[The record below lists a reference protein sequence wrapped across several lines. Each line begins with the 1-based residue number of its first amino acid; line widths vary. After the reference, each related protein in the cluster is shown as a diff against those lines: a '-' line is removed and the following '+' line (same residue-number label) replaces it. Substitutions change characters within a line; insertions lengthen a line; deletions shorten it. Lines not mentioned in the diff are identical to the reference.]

1 MKIFFALC
9 VTTLFLC
16 TVKSHHSWWQSMSLY
31 QIYPRSFMDSDGDG
45 NGDLRGIIN
54 KLDYLADLKVDALW
68 LTPIYKSSMVD
79 NGYDA
84 SNFTGINYMFGTMQD
99 FESLVKRTHDYSMK
113 VLMDCIPTYSSDQH
127 EWFQKS
133 VAGDEPY
140 TDYYVWKEGKKDD
153 GTMQPPNNWRSVFNG
168 SAWTWNDKRQ
178 AFYLHQFTPSQPDLN
193 YRNKD
198 LVEEMKDIL
207 RFWMKKGVDGFRIDA
222 TPYLVENQNLNYEMM
237 QQWRDVVDEYAKK
250 VDQVSRVLMVEDYAN
265 ISTIMKYYSSG
276 INFPF
281 NFGLMDINN
290 LSTATDVK
298 NILDSCILKMPNGA
312 TANWVV
318 GNHDNPRLVSRI
330 GIHRATAVTALALL
344 LPAVAVTY
352 YGDEIGMP
360 DAPIFSKAP
369 SKFTDPERSPMQWNN
384 STSAGFSTNIKTW
397 RPVNPNY
404 KTLNL
409 AFAKVSDDSY
419 YNYYKALASL
429 RNMHAVRSGNLQV
442 KVLENDVLAFSR
454 NKKKKNSVYV
464 LINFSEQ
471 NKTVNLMEF
480 ENTDPELAFYRAS
493 PGLGL
498 TSGSLMNANEINIP
512 PTATMVFVDS

>member
-54 KLDYLADLKVDALW
+54 KLDYLADLKVDAFW
-68 LTPIYKSSMVD
+68 LTPIYKSPMVD

-99 FESLVKRTHDYSMK
+99 FENLVKRAHDYSMK

-133 VAGDEPY
+133 VAGVEPY
-140 TDYYVWKEGKKDD
+140 TDYYVWKEGQKDD

-198 LVEEMKDIL
+198 LVEEMKMQKHLLKLFLELLTCGIL
-207 RFWMKKGVDGFRIDA
+207 RG
-222 TPYLVENQNLNYEMM
+222 
-237 QQWRDVVDEYAKK
+237 
-250 VDQVSRVLMVEDYAN
+250 SR
-265 ISTIMKYYSSG
+265 SSR
-276 INFPF
+276 P
-281 NFGLMDINN
+281 
-290 LSTATDVK
+290 
-298 NILDSCILKMPNGA
+298 
-312 TANWVV
+312 
-318 GNHDNPRLVSRI
+318 
-330 GIHRATAVTALALL
+330 
-344 LPAVAVTY
+344 
-352 YGDEIGMP
+352 
-360 DAPIFSKAP
+360 P
-369 SKFTDPERSPMQWNN
+369 SKFRDPERSPMQWNN
-384 STSAGFSTNIKTW
+384 STSAGFSTYIKTW

-454 NKKKKNSVYV
+454 NKKKKKSVYV

-471 NKTVNLMEF
+471 NKTVSLMEF

-498 TSGSLMNANEINIP
+498 TSGSLMNSNEINIP

>member
-54 KLDYLADLKVDALW
+54 KLDYLADLKVDAFW
-68 LTPIYKSSMVD
+68 LTPIYKSPMVD

-99 FESLVKRTHDYSMK
+99 FENLVKRAHDYSMK

-133 VAGDEPY
+133 VAGVEPY
-140 TDYYVWKEGKKDD
+140 TDYYVWKEGQKDD
-153 GTMQPPNNWRSVFNG
+153 GIMQPPNNWRSVFNG

-178 AFYLHQFTPSQPDLN
+178 
-193 YRNKD
+193 
-198 LVEEMKDIL
+198 DIL

-222 TPYLVENQNLNYEMM
+222 TPYLFENQNLNYEMM
-237 QQWRDVVDEYAKK
+237 QQWVDVVDEYAKK
-250 VDQVSRVLMVEDYAN
+250 VDQVSRVLMVEGYAN

-290 LSTATDVK
+290 SSTATDVK
-298 NILDSCILKMPNGA
+298 NILDSWILKMPNGA

-318 GNHDNPRLVSRI
+318 GNHDNPRLVSRL

-344 LPAVAVTY
+344 LPGVAVTY

-360 DAPIFSKAP
+360 DAPIVSKAP
-369 SKFTDPERSPMQWNN
+369 SKFRDPERSPMQWNN
-384 STSAGFSTNIKTW
+384 STSAVFKL
-397 RPVNPNY
+397 
-404 KTLNL
+404 K
-409 AFAKVSDDSY
+409 FC
-419 YNYYKALASL
+419 
-429 RNMHAVRSGNLQV
+429 VRIIRDGYS
-442 KVLENDVLAFSR
+442 K
-454 NKKKKNSVYV
+454 YV
-464 LINFSEQ
+464 EDCS
-471 NKTVNLMEF
+471 
-480 ENTDPELAFYRAS
+480 
-493 PGLGL
+493 
-498 TSGSLMNANEINIP
+498 
-512 PTATMVFVDS
+512 